1 MAADQFAVPAL
12 GQALG
17 LGTTGLGTAGLGA
30 TGLGATGLGAGH
42 STAPHPARTLTPRE
56 KAAVIVRFLLA
67 EGTSL
72 PLSSLPEHMQAALT
86 EQIGQMRLV
95 DRVTLGQVVDD
106 FLTELEQVGL
116 SFPGGIEGA
125 LQVMDGHI
133 SANAA
138 SKLRRLAG
146 ASGKADPWD
155 RLTALPVERLIP
167 VLEEESIEVA
177 AVMLSKLPVAKSAEL
192 LGKLPGDRARRV
204 AYAVSLTGNVDP
216 ETVRRIG
223 ASLVM
228 QLDAQPPRAFE
239 SGPVERVGAILNV
252 SGAQTRDDVL
262 AGLEVEDAGF
272 AAQVRKAIFTFV
284 HLPSRISAR
293 DIPKIIRIVEQPV
306 MVTALTAAQA
316 DADLAEAAEF
326 ILANMSQRMAQGLRE
341 EMVARGK
348 VKAKDGEEAMNVV
361 INAVRQLEASGELV
375 LIKEDE

>member
-1 MAADQFAVPAL
+1 
-12 GQALG
+12 
-17 LGTTGLGTAGLGA
+17 
-30 TGLGATGLGAGH
+30 
-42 STAPHPARTLTPRE
+42 
-56 KAAVIVRFLLA
+56 
-67 EGTSL
+67 
-72 PLSSLPEHMQAALT
+72 
-86 EQIGQMRLV
+86 
-95 DRVTLGQVVDD
+95 
-106 FLTELEQVGL
+106 
-116 SFPGGIEGA
+116 
-125 LQVMDGHI
+125 
-133 SANAA
+133 
-138 SKLRRLAG
+138 
-146 ASGKADPWD
+146 
-155 RLTALPVERLIP
+155 
-167 VLEEESIEVA
+167 
-177 AVMLSKLPVAKSAEL
+177 MLSKLPVAKSAEL

-262 AGLEVEDAGF
+262 AGLEAEDAGF